1 MGLMRRVTN
10 LVRRS
15 QMDRE
20 IGEELRA
27 HIEMRTDENVA
38 RGMSPQAARR
48 EALIQFGNAAAMRER
63 VAGADASRGV
73 DNLLRDVRYALRRL
87 RHSPGFAL
95 TAIVTLALGI
105 GANVIVFGIVN
116 ALLLRPLNVAAP
128 DRLFEMVN
136 HQAGDDNQSY
146 PDYLDYRARN
156 KTFSDMAA
164 YRINFAGLSSE
175 GTAQRAWDTE
185 VSSNYFDMLGV
196 QPQLGRVFHA
206 SDEHGENS
214 MPYVVLSDGFWRT
227 RFNADPAVVG
237 TTVELNK
244 QPFTVI
250 GVAPKGFNGTE
261 SFFWPEFWM
270 PIVNERQTEGYDF
283 VHNRSSHGLFVL
295 GSLKPGITAAQAN
308 DDLNAIAKQL
318 AHDYPATNDGS
329 GMRLVKPGF
338 MGDLAGPVRMFLF
351 ATLALAMLV
360 LLAACM
366 NLAGI
371 CTARAADRSRELA
384 IRLSIGSTRG
394 RIVRQLLTEAVVV
407 ALLGGAAGTALSVGM
422 LRLLTMWQ
430 PIAALPIHVT
440 VTPDARTFAVALL
453 LALASGIL
461 PGLLPARQVWRTDAM
476 QAMKSGA
483 TAAGKGMRLNLRDL
497 LLGVQIAVCALL
509 VTCSLVALRGMQRTL
524 HAPIGFEPENAT
536 LVQMDMKMAN
546 YTDDA
551 AFPLQQRM
559 LEEAARLPGVTAVGT
574 ADNTPLSES
583 GDSWTVYRENATEYK
598 PSTQAFSARAFIVS
612 PGYFGAAQTRL
623 IEGRDFTWADGPKA
637 PAVAIVNR
645 TFARR
650 LFGNG
655 PAVGQRYRGGDKTL
669 YTIVGVVEDGK
680 YEFLTED
687 AEPAEFVALT
697 QNHERETTLVVRST
711 LPPSQMAGAL
721 NGLVHGMDS
730 SLPVTIGP
738 WEQSLA
744 LVMFPARAATIALG
758 TMGLLA
764 ALLAITGVFG
774 MAAYTVSKRMRELG
788 IRMALGARR
797 VQVMK
802 AALARP
808 LVLLMAGS
816 AAGLALGVAAS
827 RVLAALVYS
836 ATIRDPLVLA
846 GAVLSMML
854 IGVAATAI
862 PARKAMGIEPARLL
876 RED

>member
-1 MGLMRRVTN
+1 
-10 LVRRS
+10 
-15 QMDRE
+15 MDRE
-20 IGEELRA
+20 IGEELQA
-27 HIEMRTDENVA
+27 HLEMRTDENLA
-38 RGMSPQAARR
+38 RGMSPHEARR
-48 EALIQFGNAAAMRER
+48 DALLRFGNPVSTRER
-63 VAGADASRGV
+63 ATAADAHLGIESF
-73 DNLLRDVRYALRRL
+73 LADVRYALRRL
-87 RHSPGFAL
+87 RRSPGFAL
-95 TAIVTLALGI
+95 TAILTLALGI

-128 DRLFEMVN
+128 ERLFEMVN

-146 PDYLDYRARN
+146 PDYLDYRVRN
-156 KTFSDMAA
+156 KTFGDMAA
-164 YRINFAGLSSE
+164 YRINFAGLSSG

-196 QPQLGRVFHA
+196 QPELGRFFHA
-206 SDEHGENS
+206 SDEHGDNS

-227 RFNADPAVVG
+227 RFNADPGVIG
-237 TTVELNK
+237 TTVDLNK

-250 GVAPKGFNGTE
+250 GVAPKAFNGTE
-261 SFFWPEFWM
+261 SFFWPQFWM

-295 GSLKPGITAAQAN
+295 GSLKPGVTAAQAN
-308 DDLNAIAKQL
+308 EDLNAVAKQL

-329 GMRLVKPGF
+329 GLRLVKPGF
-338 MGDLAGPVRMFLF
+338 MGDLAGPVRMFLL

-371 CTARAADRSRELA
+371 CTARAADRARELA

-394 RIVRQLLTEAVVV
+394 RIVRRLLTEAVVV
-407 ALLGGAAGTALSVGM
+407 ALLGGAAGMALSLGM
-422 LRLLTMWQ
+422 MRLLTMWQ
-430 PIAALPIHVT
+430 PIAELPIHVT

-453 LALASGIL
+453 LSLASGIL
-461 PGLLPARQVWRTDAM
+461 PGLLPARLVWRTDAM

-483 TAAGKGMRLNLRDL
+483 TAAGKGMRLTMRDL
-497 LLGVQIAVCALL
+497 LLAVQIAVCALL

-524 HAPIGFEPENAT
+524 HAPIGFEPDNAM

-559 LEEAARLPGVTAVGT
+559 LDQAARLPGVTAVGT
-574 ADNTPLSES
+574 TDNTPLSES
-583 GDSWTVYRENATEYK
+583 GDSWTVYREDATEYK
-598 PSTQAFSARAFIVS
+598 PSTQAFSARAYIVS
-612 PGYFGAAQTRL
+612 PGYLAAAQTRL
-623 IEGRDFTWADGPKA
+623 VEGRDFTWADGLKA
-637 PAVAIVNR
+637 PPVAIVNR

-650 LFGNG
+650 LFGDG
-655 PAVGQRYRGGDKTL
+655 TAVGRHYRGGPKTL

-680 YEFLTED
+680 YESLTED
-687 AEPAEFVALT
+687 AAPAQFVALT

-711 LPPSQMAGAL
+711 LPPSEMAGAL

-758 TMGLLA
+758 TMGMLA

-788 IRMALGARR
+788 IRVALGARR

-808 LVLLMAGS
+808 VVLLMAGS

-827 RVLAALVYS
+827 KVLAALVYS

-846 GAVLSMML
+846 GAILSMML

-862 PARKAMGIEPARLL
+862 PARRAMAIEPARLL